1 MNGNYFRQLQKSN
14 GCDKI
19 FLLNWKLDIQRV
31 HVYHGAKKA
40 PEKSFAQILGG
51 CVYLDTV

>member
-1 MNGNYFRQLQKSN
+1 MNGKYFRQLQKSN